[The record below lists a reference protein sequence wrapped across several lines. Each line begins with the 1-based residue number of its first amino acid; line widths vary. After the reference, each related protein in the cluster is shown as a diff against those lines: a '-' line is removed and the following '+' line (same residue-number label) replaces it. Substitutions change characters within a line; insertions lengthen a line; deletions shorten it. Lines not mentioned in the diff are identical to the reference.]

1 MTTVRLRDGCP
12 VAYRRISVEV
22 VGLHKN
28 TRNPP
33 FLPFLAFQAQARQSA
48 LRSIL
53 TNTGFL
59 ETLAELYIFSKMGD
73 FGEILDFRWSVQV
86 GWSMNMVEEKAFP

>member
-1 MTTVRLRDGCP
+1 MLSG
-12 VAYRRISVEV
+12 
-22 VGLHKN
+22 
-28 TRNPP
+28 
-33 FLPFLAFQAQARQSA
+33 
-48 LRSIL
+48 SIL

-73 FGEILDFRWSVQV
+73 FGEFLDFRWSVQV